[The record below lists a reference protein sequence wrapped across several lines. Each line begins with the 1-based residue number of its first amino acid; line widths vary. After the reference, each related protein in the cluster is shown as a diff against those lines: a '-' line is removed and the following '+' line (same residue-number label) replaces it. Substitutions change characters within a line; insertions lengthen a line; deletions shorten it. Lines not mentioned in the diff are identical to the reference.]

1 VIDMKLRN
9 AAIGCAVLG
18 TFASASA
25 WGSGFYL
32 LEQNASGLG
41 RAFAGTAAI
50 ADDASTVFF
59 NPAGLARL
67 DGVRITAAASAIN
80 VNTRFA
86 DKASA
91 AALGQPLGGSSGNAG
106 GLATV
111 PALYLSVP
119 FADSFTFGL
128 GINAPFGL
136 KTDYDEGW
144 IGRFQALRSE
154 VKTINVNPS
163 LAWAP
168 TPHVSV
174 GIGLNYQRLQ
184 ATLTSAVNYS
194 AVVYQG
200 AYSSAYQQAYAAAI
214 AGGASQAA
222 AAAAA
227 AAAAGTQAGLLLGAT
242 GPLEGTT
249 RVEGDDTA
257 WGFNVGALFDV
268 GEATRI
274 GLAYRS
280 AAKYGV
286 SGNVGFQA
294 PTTAVPTA
302 ALIIQVASGS
312 VLADGPV
319 SLSLKLPDSATASLV
334 QKIGERTTLSFDAA
348 WSGWSSVPQL
358 QIMRAS
364 GTVLSTTPEKWQ
376 DTWRFAL
383 GGDFKLSDS
392 WTLRAGVAYDQ
403 APVPDSTR
411 TPRLPDNDRTWL
423 AVGAAWNP
431 SDAVRVDLGYAHLFV
446 KNAPLNQNAGSTP
459 TYGMLV
465 GEQKTKIDILAAQL
479 SVKF

>member
-1 VIDMKLRN
+1 MKLRN

-18 TFASASA
+18 AFASASA

-50 ADDASTVFF
+50 ADDASTVFY

-67 DGVRITAAASAIN
+67 EGVQVLAAVSGIN
-80 VNTRFA
+80 VNTRFH
-86 DKASA
+86 DSASV
-91 AALGQPLGGSSGNAG
+91 AALGQPLGGSGGNAG
-106 GLATV
+106 GLSTV
-111 PALYLSVP
+111 PSLYLSVP
-119 FADSFTFGL
+119 IGDSFTFGL
-128 GINAPFGL
+128 GVNAPFGL
-136 KTDYDEGW
+136 KTDYDAGW
-144 IGRFQALRSE
+144 AGRFQALRSE

-163 LAWAP
+163 IAWAP

-174 GIGLNYQRLQ
+174 GVGLNYQRLQ

-200 AYSSAYQQAYAAAI
+200 AFQSAMQGGATAQQAAV
-214 AGGASQAA
+214 
-222 AAAAA
+222 
-227 AAAAGTQAGLLLGAT
+227 AAGTLLAAT
-242 GPLEGTT
+242 GPLEGAT
-249 RVEGDDTA
+249 RVAGDDTA
-257 WGFNVGALFDV
+257 WGFNFGTLFDV
-268 GEATRI
+268 GDATRI

-280 AAKYGV
+280 TMKYGV
-286 SGNVGFQA
+286 SGNVGFQS

-319 SLSLKLPDSATASLV
+319 SLSLTLPDTATASLV
-334 QKIGERTTLSFDAA
+334 QKIGERATLSFDAA
-348 WSGWSSVPQL
+348 WTGWSSVPQL
-358 QIMRAS
+358 QIVRTS
-364 GTVLSTTPEKWQ
+364 GTVLSTTPEKWK
-376 DTWRFAL
+376 DSWRFAL
-383 GGDFKLSDS
+383 GGDCRVTDH
-392 WTLRAGVAYDQ
+392 WTVRAGVARDQ

>member
-1 VIDMKLRN
+1 MKLRN

-18 TFASASA
+18 AFASASA

-67 DGVRITAAASAIN
+67 EGVQVMAVASGIN
-80 VNTRFA
+80 INTRFH
-86 DKASA
+86 DSASV
-91 AALGQPLGGSSGNAG
+91 AALGQPLGGSGGNAG
-106 GLATV
+106 GLSIV

-128 GINAPFGL
+128 GVNAPFGL
-136 KTDYDEGW
+136 KTDYDPGW
-144 IGRFQALRSE
+144 AGRFQALRSE

-174 GIGLNYQRLQ
+174 GVGLSYQRIQ

-200 AYSSAYQQAYAAAI
+200 AFQSALG
-214 AGGASQAA
+214 GGATPQQAA
-222 AAAAA
+222 AAAGA
-227 AAAAGTQAGLLLGAT
+227 LLAAT
-242 GPLEGTT
+242 GPLEGAT

-257 WGFNVGALFDV
+257 WGYNFGVLFDV
-268 GEATRI
+268 GDATRV

-280 AAKYGV
+280 AIKYGV
-286 SGNVGFQA
+286 SGTVGFQA

-312 VLADGPV
+312 LLADGPV
-319 SLSLKLPDSATASLV
+319 GLSLKLPDSATASLV
-334 QKIGERTTLSFDAA
+334 QKLGDRATLSFDAS
-348 WSGWSSVPQL
+348 WTGWSSVPEL
-358 QIMRAS
+358 QIVRAS
-364 GTVLSTTPEKWQ
+364 GTVLSTTPEKWK
-376 DTWRFAL
+376 DSWRFAL
-383 GGDFKLSDS
+383 GSDCRVADH
-392 WTLRAGVAYDQ
+392 WTVRVGVARDQ

-423 AVGAAWNP
+423 ALGAAWSP
-431 SDAVRVDLGYAHLFV
+431 SDAVKVDVGYAHLFV
-446 KNAPLNQNAGSTP
+446 KDAPLNQNAGSAP
-459 TYGMLV
+459 SYGTLV
-465 GEQKTKIDILAAQL
+465 GAQKTKIDILAAQL